1 MTRIRPSEKKPY
13 MKSSNAGAGSGKED
27 TLIVYDTE
35 TPSTFV
41 DEYILEVLAPST
53 EYQRQDSGRRLGS
66 QDLCRV
72 SSVSP
77 RGS

>member
-1 MTRIRPSEKKPY
+1 MTSIRPGEEKPY
-13 MKSSNAGAGSGKED
+13 MKTSNAGAESRKED

-53 EYQRQDSGRRLGS
+53 EY
-66 QDLCRV
+66 
-72 SSVSP
+72 
-77 RGS
+77 